1 MSSGPERTSSDLR
14 PGQPVGP
21 WHEALAYAAPG
32 ELAARLAVLVE
43 AAVVA
48 GDPVMVVL
56 EDATQQRLHTEL
68 GPAAHGVRFLDPA
81 AVHTVPGFTTAVR
94 WTRTSRRAVVPESRA
109 MIVTQ
114 QLLDLPGCG
123 PGYWTRL
130 CAGLEVAGVGL
141 PLTVLCAFL
150 DEPVGWARVR
160 QTHQVLGTDRGSGPN
175 PDYREPQDVVR
186 EHPPPPR
193 SELGP
198 PTAELAFRATDL
210 GMLRHLTSEIGGRG
224 GLAAER
230 VADAVLAVNE
240 LASNSVE
247 HGPGTGQLRLWTN
260 GGPWLLAEVSDR
272 GRLTELFPGMVH
284 PSTSGARGRGLWL
297 ASELCDVM
305 EVWAEDGTVVRLS
318 WLS

>member
-1 MSSGPERTSSDLR
+1 MSSRPDRTSDLR
-14 PGQPVGP
+14 PGLTAGP
-21 WHEALAYAAPG
+21 WHEAMAYAAPR
-32 ELAARLAVLVE
+32 ELAARLAVRVE

-48 GDPVMVVL
+48 GGPVTAVL
-56 EDATQQRLHTEL
+56 EDAIRQRLHTEL
-68 GPAAHGVRFLDPA
+68 GSAAHDVQFLDPA
-81 AVHTVPGFTTAVR
+81 VVHTVPGFTTAVR
-94 WTRTSRRAVVPESRA
+94 WTRSSRRAVGPDARA

-123 PGYWTRL
+123 PDYWTRL
-130 CAGLEVAGVGL
+130 CVGLEVAGVGL

-150 DEPVGWARVR
+150 DEPVDWARVR

-175 PDYREPQDVVR
+175 PDYREPHDVVR
-186 EHPPPPR
+186 EHPPPARP
-193 SELGP
+193 ELGT

-210 GMLRHLTSEIGGRG
+210 GTLRHLTAQIGGQG
-224 GLAAER
+224 GLEDDR

-247 HGPGTGQLRLWTN
+247 HGPGGGRLRLWAN
-260 GGPWLLAEVSDR
+260 GEPWLLAEVSDR
-272 GRLTELFPGMVH
+272 GRLTEPFPGMVQ
-284 PSTSGARGRGLWL
+284 PSTSGSRGRGLWL

-318 WLS
+318 WLR